1 MDVSQ
6 TLQQAIAALN
16 EGDRGRAKQLL
27 AQVLQADPRNES
39 AWLWLVHAVDDP
51 AHARECVERVLR
63 INPGNEEARQMLETI
78 RHRESRTTKEHRDKT
93 RAVQRISVPRA
104 SRVHTEADSINVPR
118 SETWTTTTAS
128 TPRAS
133 GTRAD
138 RTEKKGGLGAAGWGC
153 LIIILLAVLGTCL
166 GDQASSP
173 PTPTVNSY
181 EKQAAIRTVQEY
193 EAWEGP
199 KVIDGIGMG
208 LTFVENDGHSV
219 EVSGWNARK
228 ESNRWVVEFVFYVD
242 GDRETAL
249 WWYVPDSGLVIPKNE
264 WAETFMA
271 Y

>member
-1 MDVSQ
+1 MNVSQ

-16 EGDRGRAKQLL
+16 EGDRGRARQLL
-27 AQVLQADPRNES
+27 AQVLQADPCNES
-39 AWLWLVHAVDDP
+39 AWLWLVRAVDDP

-78 RHRESRTTKEHRDKT
+78 RHRESRTTNEHRDKT
-93 RAVQRISVPRA
+93 RAVKRTSVPRA
-104 SRVHTEADSINVPR
+104 SR
-118 SETWTTTTAS
+118 
-128 TPRAS
+128 
-133 GTRAD
+133 TRAD

-166 GDQASSP
+166 GDQSSSS

-193 EAWEGP
+193 GAWEGL

-208 LTFVENDGHSV
+208 LTFVENDGYSV

-242 GDRETAL
+242 GDRETAR